1 MTKIYYELD
10 DETGELS
17 PVKEKLIA
25 IKDGDR
31 IYHKENIEYAKIQYA
46 AKNDN
51 GNFIWFL
58 FKYGEELFPN
68 LSAANLTRL
77 IYAATFC
84 NKDGFIMSK
93 RELKDRMKLN
103 RARWSDFWNEVTQNN
118 ILYEKNSDVYV
129 NQNMFCN
136 GRIATTSNYTR
147 LFCEYIQQLY
157 EQCNS
162 ADAHKQLSYLF
173 KIIPF
178 VNRRTNIVCFNPTE
192 QNEENI
198 QFMRLGDFCEALG
211 YERKNAKRL
220 ARDLLKIRINNELAI
235 GFFVTDISEDKWIM
249 VINPKLY
256 FGGKY
261 DTIFQ
266 KYRNLF
272 TREAKEYQTLLT
284 QQNDLNE
291 TTK

>member
-17 PVKEKLIA
+17 PVKERLIA

-118 ILYEKNSDVYV
+118 ILYEKNNDVYV

-136 GRIATTSNYTR
+136 GRITTTSNYTR

-198 QFMRLGDFCEALG
+198 KFMRLGDFCEVLG

-272 TREAKEYQTLLT
+272 TREAKEYQALLT
-284 QQNDLNE
+284 QQNDLKEN
-291 TTK
+291 K

>member
-1 MTKIYYELD
+1 MAKIYYELD
-10 DETGELS
+10 DETGELT
-17 PVKEKLIA
+17 PVKDVLVPLKH
-25 IKDGDR
+25 GDR

-51 GNFIWFL
+51 GNFIWIL

-77 IYAATFC
+77 IYAVTFC
-84 NKDGFIMSK
+84 DQDGFIMSK
-93 RELKDRMKLN
+93 QELKNRMNLN
-103 RARWSDFWNEVTQNN
+103 RSRWSDFWNEATQDN
-118 ILYEKNSDVYV
+118 ILYEDNGDVYV
-129 NQNMFCN
+129 NQDMFCN
-136 GRIATTSNYTR
+136 GRITTTSNYTR

-198 QFMRLGDFCEALG
+198 RFMRLGDFCEALG
-211 YERKNAKRL
+211 YERKNARRL
-220 ARDLLKIRINNELAI
+220 AKDLLKIRINNELAI
-235 GFFVTDISEDKWIM
+235 GFFVTDMSEDKWTM

-261 DTIFQ
+261 DTLFK

-272 TREAKEYQTLLT
+272 AQEAKEYQALLT
-284 QQNDLNE
+284 QQND
-291 TTK
+291 

>member
-1 MTKIYYELD
+1 M
-10 DETGELS
+10 
-17 PVKEKLIA
+17 
-25 IKDGDR
+25 
-31 IYHKENIEYAKIQYA
+31 YAV
-46 AKNDN
+46 
-51 GNFIWFL
+51 
-58 FKYGEELFPN
+58 
-68 LSAANLTRL
+68 
-77 IYAATFC
+77 TFC
-84 NKDGFIMSK
+84 NKDGFIMNK
-93 RELKDRMKLN
+93 QELKNRMKLN
-103 RARWSDFWNEVTQNN
+103 RSRWSDFWNEVTQNN
-118 ILYEKNSDVYV
+118 ILYENNDDVYV
-129 NQNMFCN
+129 NQNVFRN
-136 GRIATTSNYTR
+136 GSITTTSNYTR

-162 ADAHKQLSYLF
+162 TDSHKQLSYLF

-198 QFMRLGDFCEALG
+198 KFMRLGDFCEALG

-235 GFFVTDISEDKWIM
+235 GFFVTDMSEDKWTM

-261 DTIFQ
+261 DTLFQ

-272 TREAKEYQTLLT
+272 TQEAKEYQALLT
-284 QQNDLNE
+284 QQND
-291 TTK
+291 

>member
-17 PVKEKLIA
+17 PVKERLIA

-118 ILYEKNSDVYV
+118 ILYEKNNDVYV

-136 GRIATTSNYTR
+136 GRITTTSNYTR

-272 TREAKEYQTLLT
+272 TREAKEYQALLT
-284 QQNDLNE
+284 QQNDLKEN
-291 TTK
+291 K

>member
-1 MTKIYYELD
+1 MAKIYYELD

-17 PVKEKLIA
+17 PVEDVLVPLKH
-25 IKDGDR
+25 GDR
-31 IYHKENIEYAKIQYA
+31 VYHKENIEYAKIQYS

-51 GNFIWFL
+51 GNFIWIL

-77 IYAATFC
+77 IYAVTFC
-84 NKDGFIMSK
+84 DQDGFIMSK
-93 RELKDRMKLN
+93 QELKNRMKLN
-103 RARWSDFWNEVTQNN
+103 RSRWSDFWNEVTQDN
-118 ILYEKNSDVYV
+118 ILYEDSGDVYV
-129 NQNMFCN
+129 NQDMFCN
-136 GRIATTSNYTR
+136 GRITTTSNYTR

-198 QFMRLGDFCEALG
+198 RFMHLGDFCEALG
-211 YERKNAKRL
+211 YERKNARRL
-220 ARDLLKIRINNELAI
+220 AKDLLKIRINNELAI
-235 GFFVTDISEDKWIM
+235 GFFVSYTVACLMFNS
-249 VINPKLY
+249 
-256 FGGKY
+256 
-261 DTIFQ
+261 
-266 KYRNLF
+266 
-272 TREAKEYQTLLT
+272 RE
-284 QQNDLNE
+284 
-291 TTK
+291 